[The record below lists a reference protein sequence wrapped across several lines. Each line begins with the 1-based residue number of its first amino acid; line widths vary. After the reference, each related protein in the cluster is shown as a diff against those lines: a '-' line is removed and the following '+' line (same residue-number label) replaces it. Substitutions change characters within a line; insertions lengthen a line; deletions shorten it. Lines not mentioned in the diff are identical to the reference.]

1 MDQTQRVDAIKE
13 RMANRDRK
21 NQPQAKQEPAP
32 VVPAA
37 PVETVQE
44 PAAQVPVSPPDPV
57 SPSVPDPRVSEL
69 ASTVAG
75 QDQEIQ
81 RLKDEA
87 TQREQELKNLQVAAL
102 ERAKLPSVTELDDMS
117 QGEAILKVAEATMA
131 QQGQQLQSV
140 VSDLNRNVVEPVL
153 GKVEKLDLKAKRDI
167 ASTAYPQADMN
178 KYRKAFDA
186 MAEQYPDMPAP
197 QVLKAVA
204 DPRDL
209 SLGTQT
215 PTTPAA
221 VQPAGSY
228 METGVSAQSS
238 AAQAAQA
245 PTSEPTVQNHLEQ
258 AHALRND
265 GDRHGADQA
274 RRAGLRKRLGDQGKI
289 PK

>member
-1 MDQTQRVDAIKE
+1 
-13 RMANRDRK
+13 MA
-21 NQPQAKQEPAP
+21 AEKQE
-32 VVPAA
+32 
-37 PVETVQE
+37 
-44 PAAQVPVSPPDPV
+44 
-57 SPSVPDPRVSEL
+57 
-69 ASTVAG
+69 VA
-75 QDQEIQ
+75 
-81 RLKDEA
+81 RLLEEA
-87 TQREQELKNLQVAAL
+87 TQRDQEMKNLMAAAA
-102 ERAKLPSVTELDDMS
+102 EKAKLPTVAELDDLS
-117 QGEAILKVAEATMA
+117 QGEAILKVAEATTA
-131 QQGQQLQSV
+131 QQAQQLQGV
-140 VSDLNRNVVEPVL
+140 LSDLNQNVVAPVL
-153 GKVEKLDLKAKRDI
+153 SKVGKLDLQAKREV
-167 ASTAYPQADMN
+167 ASSAYPQADMN